1 MYLEWLPTHEDW
13 DGLLRAVKD
22 LPIAAAAARLR
33 ELANCRMEF
42 AQVVRLDRTLRR
54 VLKLSGG
61 ELAGFERVRLA
72 LLGSATT
79 GHLVAGIRIAGLR
92 RGLNIEIYE
101 APYGTYRQELAD
113 SKSGLHAFQPGVV
126 LFAFDA
132 RHLAGGQDAAAEDAI
147 ELMEACWR
155 QAKSDFACQVL
166 QQAVLP
172 VFPNLLGNNEERMAG
187 SPAAIVAAINEQL
200 RPGAA
205 KAGVELLAIDRFAAA
220 DGLAQWYDAGMW
232 HHSKN
237 EVHPR
242 AAEMYG
248 EQVAR
253 LVAAGRG
260 KSKKC
265 LVLDLDNTLWGG
277 VVGDE
282 GVEGIVLGQGSGQG
296 EAFQEFQRYCKG
308 LSARGVLLA
317 VCSKNDQTNALEPFE
332 RHPEMVLRAGD
343 ITCFVANWRDKAE
356 NLRTIAET
364 LNIGLDSL
372 VFVDDNPVERELI
385 RRELP
390 MIAVPEMPEDPST
403 FAGMLSAAGYF
414 EGLRT
419 TEEDRLRCVQ
429 YKANAERTQLR
440 ETTTDIAS
448 YLESLR
454 MTMAAAP
461 IDDMSLA
468 RVTQLINKTN
478 QFNLTTMRLTEAEV
492 CGTMRDPKFVT
503 MQVRLTDRFGNNGI
517 IAVLLARVSGSE
529 AVIEEWLMSC
539 RVLGRRVEEACLNAL
554 VEACEARGVRRLVG
568 VYRPTEKNGMV
579 REMYGALGF
588 ARVASEDAGETRWV
602 LELEEY
608 QARAVPIVV
617 DVMREALV

>member
-1 MYLEWLPTHEDW
+1 MPLEWLPTREDW
-13 DGLLRAVKD
+13 DSLLRSVKH
-22 LPIAAAAARLR
+22 LPASAAAARLGQ
-33 ELANCRMEF
+33 LANCRMEF
-42 AQVVRLDRTLRR
+42 PQALRLDRTAQRL
-54 VLKLSGG
+54 LEQNGG
-61 ELAGFERVRLA
+61 QLAGFEHVKLA

-79 GHLVAGIRIAGLR
+79 GHLVSGIRVAGLR
-92 RGLNIEIYE
+92 RGLNVEVYE

-113 SKSGLHAFQPGVV
+113 PKSGLHVFQPGVV

-132 RHLAGGQDAAAEDAI
+132 RHLAGGRDATAEGALA
-147 ELMEACWR
+147 LMEACWQ
-155 QAKSDFACQVL
+155 QAKVDFACQVL
-166 QQAVLP
+166 QQTVLP

-187 SPAAIVAAINEQL
+187 SPAAIVSAINERL
-200 RPGAA
+200 RPAAA
-205 KAGVELLAIDRFAAA
+205 KAGVELLALDRFAAV

-260 KSKKC
+260 LSKKC

-277 VVGDE
+277 VIGDE
-282 GVEGIVLGQGSGQG
+282 GVEGIALGQGSGQG
-296 EAFQEFQRYCKG
+296 EAFVEFQRYCKG

-317 VCSKNDQTNALEPFE
+317 VCSKNDEANAMAPFE
-332 RHPEMVLRAGD
+332 RHPEMVLRSGD
-343 ITCFVANWRDKAE
+343 ILCFVANWDDKAE
-356 NLRTIAET
+356 NLRGIAET

-372 VFVDDNPVERELI
+372 VFVDDNPAERELI

-390 MIAVPEMPEDPST
+390 MVAVPEMPGDPAG
-403 FAGMLSAAGYF
+403 FAGRLAAAGYF
-414 EGLRT
+414 EGLKT
-419 TEEDRLRCVQ
+419 TEEDRVRCEQ

-440 ETTTDIAS
+440 GTTTDLAS

-454 MTMAAAP
+454 MTMVAAP
-461 IDDMSLA
+461 IDLMSLT

-478 QFNLTTMRLTEAEV
+478 QFNLTTVRLTEAEV
-492 CGTMRDPKFVT
+492 CATMRDPKFLT
-503 MQVRLTDRFGNNGI
+503 LQVRLADRFGDNGM
-517 IAVLLARVSGSE
+517 IAVVLARVSGSE

-554 VEACEARGVRRLVG
+554 VEACEARGVKRLVG

-588 ARVASEDAGETRWV
+588 ARVAGEDGGETRWV
-602 LELEEY
+602 LELEGY
-608 QARAVPIVV
+608 RARVVPIAV
-617 DVMREALV
+617 DAMGEALV